1 MLYNYLGFQH
11 KGEISMEPQ
20 VVFQERPR
28 ASVGGKVF
36 LVLEMLALIFAKACT
51 FISRLFLDDAA
62 SNMPS
67 VNVMFWIVFFLY
79 ITGYI
84 LLLIG
89 TSSRNSLGVL
99 IAGFV
104 VFLILEWETFITN
117 FTSFAAFTER
127 LTRLSAMNSII
138 LFSFTFVW
146 ICLIVLTCVKKAP
159 KPLCLIPGLIGVAAS
174 ILQLYI
180 SLMSIF
186 NWSSLGDIKDG
197 KELAY
202 IIFGRISS
210 IIWLLVILFRPFW
223 IFMVSHWLTHP
234 TKKIPM
240 RQGFRHITPQPYGMP
255 VQGYQP
261 VPNGYQQYPQYQQGY
276 QQIPQQGYPQYGQPQ
291 QFPPQQ

>member
-1 MLYNYLGFQH
+1 
-11 KGEISMEPQ
+11 MEPQ

-36 LVLEMLALIFAKACT
+36 LVLEMLALIFARVCT
-51 FISRLFLDDAA
+51 FISKLFLDDAA
-62 SNMPS
+62 SNIPS
-67 VNVMFWIVFFLY
+67 VMVMFWIVFFIY

-89 TSSRNSLGVL
+89 TSSRNSIGVL

-117 FTSFAAFTER
+117 FTSFSAFTEKI
-127 LTRLSAMNSII
+127 TRLSALNSIV

-146 ICLIVLTCVKKAP
+146 ISLIVLTCLKKAP
-159 KPLCLIPGLIGVAAS
+159 KPLCLVPGIIGVIAS
-174 ILQLYI
+174 ILQLYL
-180 SLMSIF
+180 SLTAII
-186 NWSSLGDIKDG
+186 NGPSLSGINNG
-197 KELAY
+197 KEIGYHL
-202 IIFGRISS
+202 FGKVSS
-210 IIWLLVILFRPFW
+210 IIWIFVVLFRPFW

-234 TKKIPM
+234 TKKVPM
-240 RQGFRHITPQPYGMP
+240 RQGYTPIVPQPVQQYGAP
-255 VQGYQP
+255 VQQYQP
-261 VPNGYQQYPQYQQGY
+261 VPNGYQQYPQPQYQQGY